1 MVTRTNF
8 DFTLKDCSLGGVRL
22 AKKADR
28 DKYVYSVYS
37 IGFNSL
43 TEYSLSDGSVG
54 KNIIIFGD
62 DLNLCVHIDNKG
74 KDNLNSW

>member
-37 IGFNSL
+37 IGFDSL
-43 TEYSLSDGSVG
+43 TEY
-54 KNIIIFGD
+54 
-62 DLNLCVHIDNKG
+62 
-74 KDNLNSW
+74 